1 MTFSIIVILVNN
13 KTIQCKSILSINNY
27 LLKVFVQIWSL
38 ESSIRNEFAWTD
50 LSKAQRKYSNFFVL
64 GLYAI
69 WLFINVGSGADGMKH
84 AGKVNEYWW

>member
-1 MTFSIIVILVNN
+1 
-13 KTIQCKSILSINNY
+13 
-27 LLKVFVQIWSL
+27 
-38 ESSIRNEFAWTD
+38 

-84 AGKVNEYWW
+84 AGKVNEY